1 MFFVLLCKSN
11 TMEQILNY
19 INGEYIAPIHNK
31 WLNNFNP
38 ANGEIYSQIPDSNHE
53 DVELAFVSAT
63 NAFKDWSNT
72 PAEKKFKIINK
83 IAELIDENS
92 LELAK
97 AESIDQGKPLW
108 LAKAEISRAAQN
120 FRFFATAAIQ
130 FSSDSHSMENT
141 AINYTLKQPI
151 GVVGCISPWNLPLY
165 LFSWK
170 IAPALATGNC
180 VVAKPSEITPMTAYL
195 LGKICNEAGLPKGVL
210 NIVHGLGNSVGN
222 AIVSHPKIKAISFTG
237 GTATGKH
244 IASVA
249 APMFK
254 KLSLE
259 LGGKNPNIIFDDC
272 DFEKAVKTT
281 VLSTFQNQGEI
292 CLCGSRIFIEKPI
305 YEKFK
310 NELIKQVK
318 ALKIGNPLSEDTKVG
333 AIVSKMHFEKV
344 LSYIE
349 IAKKEGGTILTG
361 GVPHQPQGLENG
373 WYIEPTLIEGLNND
387 CQTNQEEIFGPVAT
401 LVPFDNIDEVLD
413 YANSTPYGLASTIW
427 TENLTKAHQVASK
440 IESGIV
446 WINCWLLRDLRTPFG
461 GVKQSGVGREGGYYA
476 MNFFTE
482 TKNVCIK
489 YN

>member
-1 MFFVLLCKSN
+1 
-11 TMEQILNY
+11 MEQILNY